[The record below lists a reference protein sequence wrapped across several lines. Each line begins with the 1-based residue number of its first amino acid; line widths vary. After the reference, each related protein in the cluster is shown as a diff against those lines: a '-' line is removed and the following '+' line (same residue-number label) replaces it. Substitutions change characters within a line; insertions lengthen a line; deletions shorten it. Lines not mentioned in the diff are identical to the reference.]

1 MTRQDFLIK
10 WGVYALALLPVW
22 FCEVYILNRIPVLGV
37 IPMLLPRA
45 AVCVA
50 VLEGATAGAGFG
62 LFVGMLCDA
71 VYFNADGAMTVVVC
85 LIGVGAGAL
94 AQYVLRQNLLG
105 CLLCS
110 LAALAFIDAG
120 RIAAR
125 LLTGQAGLP
134 AMLSVAGREILWS
147 MVFVFP
153 VYALFLWV
161 FRRVPKKTVL

>member
-22 FCEVYILNRIPVLGV
+22 FCEVYMLNRIPVLGV
-37 IPMLLPRA
+37 IPMLLPLA

-50 VLEGATAGAGFG
+50 VLEGAAAGAGFG
-62 LFVGMLCDA
+62 LAVGMLCDA
-71 VYFNADGAMTVVVC
+71 VYFGTDGAMTVGVCVV
-85 LIGVGAGAL
+85 GMGAGAL
-94 AQYVLRQNLLG
+94 AQYLLRQNLLG

-110 LAALAFIDAG
+110 LLALAVIDAG
-120 RIAAR
+120 AHRRPAAP
-125 LLTGQAGLP
+125 GQASLG
-134 AMLSVAGREILWS
+134 AMLALAGREILWS

>member
-22 FCEVYILNRIPVLGV
+22 LCEAFVLNRFPVMGV
-37 IPMLLPRA
+37 TPMLLPVA

-50 VLEGATAGAGFG
+50 VLEGAAGGAGFG
-62 LFVGMLCDA
+62 LFAGVLCDA
-71 VYFNADGAMTVVVC
+71 VYFNADGTLTLGLC
-85 LIGVGAGAL
+85 LIGMGAGAA
-94 AQYVLRQNLLG
+94 AQYVLRQNLAG

-110 LAALAFIDAG
+110 AAALAVIDGG
-120 RIAAR
+120 RILAR
-125 LLTGQAGLP
+125 LFAGSAGLP
-134 AMLSVAGREILWS
+134 AMLSLAAREILWS

>member
-22 FCEVYILNRIPVLGV
+22 FCEAYVLNRFPVLGV
-37 IPMLLPRA
+37 IPMLLPLA

-62 LFVGMLCDA
+62 LFVGVVCDA
-71 VYFNADGAMTVVVC
+71 AYFNADGSFTIGLC
-85 LIGVGAGAL
+85 LIGLGAGVL
-94 AQYVLRQNLLG
+94 AQYVLRQNLGG

-110 LAALAFIDAG
+110 LAA
-120 RIAAR
+120 
-125 LLTGQAGLP
+125 
-134 AMLSVAGREILWS
+134 MLSLAGREILWS